1 MPKGRGSNER
11 RRSYRQKHP
20 KDTSVATAGGY
31 RKLEALYEQATSV
44 AKKRRKKTKEKV

>member
-20 KDTSVATAGGY
+20 KNKNTEGAHGKLLALGERAVA
-31 RKLEALYEQATSV
+31 V
-44 AKKRRKKTKEKV
+44 AEKRRKERRKVSK